1 MPVSIKSK
9 LYSLQLLMVHNYVHA
24 AKVSDE
30 LKPTNK
36 RDRGKFVLSRNK
48 ILVLLIH
55 DQQMYL

>member
-30 LKPTNK
+30 LKLANK
-36 RDRGKFVLSRNK
+36 RTRGKFVLSRNK
-48 ILVLLIH
+48 LLVLLIH
-55 DQQMYL
+55 DQ